1 MTERA
6 RLRRRVPPT
15 VSAPN
20 LLVGGTDG
28 AFREL
33 IGGLVRMAEYLI
45 AVRKGLAKRLGVSG
59 PQFGVLFV
67 IAQLQGDDGVK
78 VSEVAEHLGVTGAFV
93 TTEVGKLARRGLVSK
108 KASVRDRRAVLLR
121 LTDAGH
127 DLIERFAPDLRA
139 INDEIFGSLTHDEF
153 AIMRS
158 VVRRLIEGE
167 IRALDRLGLA
177 RRDA

>member
-1 MTERA
+1 MTA
-6 RLRRRVPPT
+6 RTALRRPVSQT

-20 LLVGGTDG
+20 LLVEGRDG

-33 IGGLVRMAEYLI
+33 IGGLVRMAEHLI
-45 AVRKGLAKRLGVSG
+45 AVRKHLAKRLGVTG
-59 PQFGVLFV
+59 PQFGVLLA

-78 VSEVAEHLGVTGAFV
+78 VSKVAEHLDVTAAFV

-108 KASVRDRRAVLLR
+108 QASLRDRRAVLLR
-121 LTDAGH
+121 LTEAGH

-139 INDEIFGSLTHDEF
+139 INDEIFGSLTRDEF
-153 AIMRS
+153 ATMRS

-167 IRALDRLGLA
+167 IRALDRLGRA
-177 RRDA
+177 RRGA